1 MKDIM
6 LLEKIEHEEA
16 MKATEGTEYDWVE
29 ALDFEALL
37 ELKRRLYFADEA
49 ECREAFKAFFENLI
63 RDLQY
68 YDNN

>member
-16 MKATEGTEYDWVE
+16 RKVAEGTGYDWNDL
-29 ALDFEALL
+29 LDFEGLR
-37 ELKRRLYFADEA
+37 ELKRRLYFADEE
-49 ECREAFKAFFENLI
+49 ECRERFRNYFENLI

>member
-6 LLEKIEHEEA
+6 MMEKIEHEEA
-16 MKATEGTEYDWVE
+16 KKAAEGTGYDWNDL
-29 ALDFEALL
+29 LDFEALR
-37 ELKRRLYFADEA
+37 ELKRRLYFADEE
-49 ECREAFKAFFENLI
+49 ECRERFRNYFENLI